1 VRELREFREHH
12 AAFERTG
19 TVVAGISPNT
29 VAEQRAQAERLAL
42 PYRLGSD
49 ADRAVARGLGA
60 LRVLAL
66 GVWKAELYRRA
77 TVLVDRDGIVAA
89 VWNRVRVR
97 GHARKV
103 LEAIE
108 ALARAQDA

>member
-1 VRELREFREHH
+1 MRELREFREHH
-12 AAFERTG
+12 DAFERTG

-49 ADRAVARGLGA
+49 ADRTVARELSA

-66 GVWKAELYRRA
+66 GAWKVELYRRV
-77 TVLVDRDGIVAA
+77 TMLVDRDGTVAA
-89 VWNRVRVR
+89 VWSRVRVR
-97 GHARKV
+97 GHAQKV
-103 LEAIE
+103 LAAIE
-108 ALARAQDA
+108 ALARL